1 MCLESHATNK
11 HSLQRV
17 NSLRFRALG
26 NSGLKVSVIGI
37 GAAQFASKVWGYGTR
52 FSDSQVLQIISKGLD
67 CGINL
72 IDTAEAYGDGLSE
85 TLIGKAIKERRDDV
99 VVTTKV
105 SPWNLRYRN
114 VLKAADRSLKRLEID
129 SIDLYQIHFPNP
141 LVPLS
146 ETLNAMERLVK
157 EGKVR
162 YIGVSNFNVGQLRKV
177 QECLRNTEVVS
188 NEIEYNLLSRK
199 AETDVIPYCNKE
211 GITVIA
217 YSPLAGGIITGAYGP
232 HHRPRDR
239 ARAFNFW
246 SYPRQLKKAERLFRV
261 LEDIATDHGVSVPQV
276 ALGRIITT
284 PSCVAIPAALSYQ
297 EVQENAEATNLVLNG
312 SDLLRIDDAA
322 VSLDWFLEVIL
333 FIIRRIS
340 WTQAA
345 MRSSLKEFNGHTLK
359 F

>member
-1 MCLESHATNK
+1 MDP
-11 HSLQRV
+11 
-17 NSLRFRALG
+17 LRFRVLG
-26 NSGLKVSVIGI
+26 NSDLKVSVIGL

-52 FSDSQVLQIISKGLD
+52 FNDDHVLQIISKGLD
-67 CGINL
+67 CGINF

-99 VVTTKV
+99 VIATKV
-105 SPWNLRYRN
+105 SPWNLRYRS
-114 VLKAADRSLKRLEID
+114 VLKAATRSLSRLEVD

-141 LVPLS
+141 LVPLK

-162 YIGVSNFNVGQLRKV
+162 CIGVSNFNVGQLRKV
-177 QECLRNTEVVS
+177 QECLRNAEVVS

-211 GITVIA
+211 GLTVIA
-217 YSPLAGGIITGAYGP
+217 YSPLAGGILNGAYGP
-232 HHRPRDR
+232 HHRPKDR

-246 SYPRQLKKAERLFRV
+246 SYPRQLKKAEQLFRV
-261 LEDIATDHGVSVPQV
+261 LGDIAKDRGVSVSQV
-276 ALGRIITT
+276 ALSRIIAT

-297 EVQENAEATNLVLNG
+297 EVQDNADATNLVLSGN
-312 SDLLRIDDAA
+312 DLRRIDDAA
-322 VSLDWFLEVIL
+322 VSLDLFLQAIL
-333 FIIRRIS
+333 FIIKRIS
-340 WTQAA
+340 WTKEVV
-345 MRSSLKEFNGHTLK
+345 RNSLIEFNGHPLK